1 MTRLFA
7 KHNLTIINEV
17 GVYIV
22 IASILFHCAI
32 ASAAGTVVAP
42 ASLSDISESFVQ
54 ICKELAQYPGPV
66 YLLDQNECRMCQ
78 VLTINANHSL
88 KDAAW
93 PVPDYHQDT
102 KNLRQFYV
110 LWPLNSIR
118 SRRKRCGLPEL
129 KKTYDAII
137 NRFQSGWQQRD
148 SLQQDWLLFV
158 KNVSASMQQEERFV
172 KSMLA
177 FFSVSKSVEYERS
190 TSGKIYLLI
199 KESDFELVQKK
210 LELKFDKA

>member
-32 ASAAGTVVAP
+32 ASAAGTLVAP

-54 ICKELAQYPGPV
+54 ICKELQYPGPV

-78 VLTINANHSL
+78 VLTINAKLYL

-93 PVPDYHQDT
+93 PVPDYYQDT

-110 LWPLNSIR
+110 LWPLNSIS

-148 SLQQDWLLFV
+148 SLKQDWLLFV

-190 TSGKIYLLI
+190 TSVKIYLWI
-199 KESDFELVQKK
+199 KASDFELVQEK
-210 LELKFDKA
+210 LKLKLDEA